1 MNKDLAGL
9 ISESMAHR
17 VYHATY
23 SYTDSVCRAAAYHL
37 LNKHYIDLSQ
47 PVNKGVRERQ

>member
-17 VYHATY
+17 VSDATY
-23 SYTDSVCRAAAYHL
+23 TYTDSVCQAVSYL
-37 LNKHYIDLSQ
+37 LNKYYIDLSQ